1 MAKNKRKKMNYPRA
15 IGPYSAYRESGDLVF
30 ISGQLPLDPKT
41 MEFVSED
48 IREQTHQSL
57 SNIKAILE
65 ELGLQMD
72 SIIKTSVLLADIT
85 DFVLVNE
92 VYGQFFSPPYPARSA
107 FAVRDLPKGAKIEI
121 EAIASK
127 KI

>member
-1 MAKNKRKKMNYPRA
+1 MNYPRA

-92 VYGQFFSPPYPARSA
+92 VYGQFFNPPYPARSA